1 MVLTQSLYRKIL
13 LLALTMLLALPC
25 SVKKELQEWLHIET
39 TQHAK
44 PVTSRTICSSFIQ
57 QEKQNTQLQSDKVF
71 LPNTTIDAGYIP
83 ATSINKSSLSDFYNK
98 QKEKIPS
105 YILFERFLI

>member
-25 SVKKELQEWLHIET
+25 SVKKELQEWMHIET

-44 PVTSRTICSSFIQ
+44 PVTSRTICSSFVQ
-57 QEKQNTQLQSDKVF
+57 QEKQDTQQQSDKVF
-71 LPNTTIDAGYIP
+71 LPNTSIGIGYLS
-83 ATSINKSSLSDFYNK
+83 TTTINKSSLSDCYNK